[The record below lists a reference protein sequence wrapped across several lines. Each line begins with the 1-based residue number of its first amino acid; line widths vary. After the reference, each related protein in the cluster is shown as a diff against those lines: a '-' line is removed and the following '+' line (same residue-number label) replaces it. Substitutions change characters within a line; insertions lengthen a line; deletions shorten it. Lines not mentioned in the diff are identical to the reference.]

1 MLLWTRFASMSHGV
15 AMSNNRADSFDYE
28 RSALNALESAQ
39 ALRTSLAEVY
49 NTKPLDGAL
58 TGALKAGIHYSLK
71 TAQTY
76 ATLATVAAQR
86 EALLARVAR

>member
-1 MLLWTRFASMSHGV
+1 MSHGD
-15 AMSNNRADSFDYE
+15 AMSDSYDYE
-28 RSALNALESAQ
+28 RSALNALETAQ

-71 TAQTY
+71 SAQTF
-76 ATLATVAAQR
+76 ATLAEVAAQR
-86 EALLARVAR
+86 ETMLALVQVAR